1 MKDFSRYDRN
11 GNVVYSES
19 VGLEGATVRHFYR
32 YDKENRRIYYRKEV
46 LDTIYEENIKYTNT
60 GMTVESIFLPTYLTT
75 YKEYNKSGRLLSE
88 VTYDALTGV
97 ITHKQ
102 YDPYKDKYMFYR
114 TMSPCVIYNNGDKE
128 ESNFSI

>member
-1 MKDFSRYDRN
+1 MKDFSRYDKN
-11 GNVVYSES
+11 GNVIYSES
-19 VGLEGATVRHFYR
+19 VGLEGATVRHFYK

-46 LDTIYEENIKYTNT
+46 LDTTYEENTKYTNT
-60 GMTVESIFLPTYLTT
+60 GMIIESVFLPTYLTT

-88 VTYDALTGV
+88 VTYDDMTGI
-97 ITHKQ
+97 ITHKH

-114 TMSPCVIYNNGDKE
+114 TMSPCVIYNGDKE

>member
-46 LDTIYEENIKYTNT
+46 LDTIYEESIKYTNT
-60 GMTVESIFLPTYLTT
+60 GMTVESIFLPTHLTT

-88 VTYDALTGV
+88 VTYDALTGI
-97 ITHKQ
+97 ITHKH

-114 TMSPCVIYNNGDKE
+114 TMSPCVIYNNNDKE
-128 ESNFSI
+128 ESNCFI